1 MDEDTLSTIE
11 ERLLKQ
17 TEISTSADTDLDVF
31 IKESVTTVE
40 EATEKRETGIE
51 ASVERR
57 KIAARKAGK
66 TEVTSALESRRGFAT
81 NTAVI
86 RDIRQRT
93 QEELKDLDMREQEM
107 LAMGA
112 SEDAAAIRQLK
123 FQSLAF
129 RQQSEQQAYS
139 NLLSILSLQAGR
151 KTEERLERAQTS
163 QEEQAMASVALEYG
177 IELYEDDTFES
188 VVSRAKEVASDEK
201 ALELEAKRQSIAE
214 SKARVEQMRAGD
226 ISKEPL
232 DDITAH
238 MFAEEYLK
246 NKNSPFLAGLE
257 TKEDRALVL
266 KYVNEIREEEIKGLV
281 EIAEGYSDY
290 TSFMAAVEESGIVY
304 NETRSAE
311 DAGKRVFGKD
321 LSGSIEEAGVPIL
334 GTERK
339 EERKTKEKETAQ
351 ESMNKADRMVREI
364 IKTGRITT
372 DKKRELSRTIHSGFM
387 SSIPKELGRMLIEKY
402 GTEGFDI
409 ILGIGF
415 SGKISED
422 NLNTLKTILSTGK
435 GVEREKHFMSPF

>member
-31 IKESVTTVE
+31 IKESVTAVE

-57 KIAARKAGK
+57 RIAARKAGK

-163 QEEQAMASVALEYG
+163 QEEQAMANVALDYG
-177 IELYEDDTFES
+177 VELYEDDTFES

-201 ALELEAKRQSIAE
+201 ALTLDKLRQSIAE
-214 SKARVEQMRAGD
+214 SKARVADMGRGD
-226 ISKEPL
+226 ISEEPL
-232 DDITAH
+232 DDVTAD
-238 MFAEEYLK
+238 MFAEAYLK
-246 NKNSPFLAGLE
+246 GDVSFLAGLE
-257 TKEDRALVL
+257 TNQQRATVL
-266 KYVNEIREEEIKGLV
+266 NRVGVKREEEIKGLV

-290 TSFMAAVEESGIVY
+290 TSFMAAVEESGIIY

-311 DAGKRVFGKD
+311 EAGKRVFGKD

>member
-31 IKESVTTVE
+31 IKESVTAVE
-40 EATEKRETGIE
+40 EATEKREAGIE

-57 KIAARKAGK
+57 RIAARKAGK

-163 QEEQAMASVALEYG
+163 QEEQAMANVALDYG
-177 IELYEDDTFES
+177 VELYEDDTFES

-201 ALELEAKRQSIAE
+201 ALTLDKLRQSIAE

-226 ISKEPL
+226 ISEEPL
-232 DDITAH
+232 DDATAD
-238 MFAEEYLK
+238 MFAEAYLRDDI
-246 NKNSPFLAGLE
+246 SFLAGLKTNE
-257 TKEDRALVL
+257 QRAAVL
-266 KYVNEIREEEIKGLV
+266 SKVEEKRGEEVKDLV
-281 EIAEGYSDY
+281 EMAEGYSDY
-290 TSFMAAVEESGIVY
+290 TSFMAAVEESNIVY
-304 NETRSAE
+304 DQRSTE
-311 DAGKRVFGKD
+311 EAGKQVFGKD